1 MRNNEPP
8 NLYRNCEDFLTTLY
22 NNYPKI
28 FRAIN
33 DLIIKYNQNPSK
45 TKKIFASINDLI
57 KNNDFLTKELNKLL
71 NDDLKIVTKEESQP
85 PNEEKALQIF
95 QKKLT
100 ECFNLINLRNPG
112 KINMIIEHFE
122 EATKNSD
129 SQDPIYLAEEALK
142 NFKIILFDEHDLF
155 QEINNL
161 LTVFLKQ
168 QKSIKEKKETNNH
181 ITHNNNKS
189 YKKIVL
195 TPIKKKEDYDFKFPS
210 AAVNKIAEELDF
222 LDLSNTKSEMAY
234 LEKKA
239 KEMSP
244 SNSKAF
250 YKLLYLYTESII
262 SISELFAFV
271 EKLIPNADDF
281 IIFKKIISSRDVSR
295 KKTALFFKPSCE
307 TDTTSMLIKFTK
319 NIFENIKI

>member
-8 NLYRNCEDFLTTLY
+8 NLYRNCEDFLTILY

-28 FRAIN
+28 FRSIN

-57 KNNDFLTKELNKLL
+57 KNNDFLIKELNKLL
-71 NDDLKIVTKEESQP
+71 NDDLKLVTKEEISPQ
-85 PNEEKALQIF
+85 NEEKAFQIF
-95 QKKLT
+95 QKKIT

-112 KINMIIEHFE
+112 KITMIIEHFE

-129 SQDPIYLAEEALK
+129 SQDPIFLAEEAIK

-155 QEINNL
+155 QEINSL
-161 LTVFLKQ
+161 LTIFLRQ
-168 QKSIKEKKETNNH
+168 QKSLREKKESIPTQN
-181 ITHNNNKS
+181 NNNKS

-195 TPIKKKEDYDFKFPS
+195 TPIKKKEEYDL
-210 AAVNKIAEELDF
+210 KISMNRLNEENDF
-222 LDLSNTKSEMAY
+222 LDLSNTKSEMSY

-239 KEMSP
+239 KEMTP
-244 SNSKAF
+244 VNSKMF

-262 SISELFAFV
+262 SLNELFMFV
-271 EKLIPNADDF
+271 EKIIPNPDEMM
-281 IIFKKIISSRDVSR
+281 IFKKIISARDLSR
-295 KKTALFFKPSCE
+295 KKNALFFKPSSE
-307 TDTTSMLIKFTK
+307 TDTTSMLIKILNSLF
-319 NIFENIKI
+319 FLF